1 MMPQNYEIQPF
12 DMKNIPL
19 MLEVVVPM
27 WSPPDWDMTFRRFYV
42 EHIIRSNYFE
52 NEYHYQLVEK
62 AEGAG
67 EAAGFHDK
75 LSNEVSDELRDTS
88 TTGEF
93 CAMAFFARKN
103 DICKAEE
110 WLALEGK
117 KFPQNL
123 QHSTQLGKAYIEL
136 MDEKTRAFMKDDDIQ
151 LTLYISRKK
160 GCGSKLLNELCN
172 QLRAQGWKNLYL
184 WTDCECD
191 WQWYTDHGYELV
203 SKDVYEPFTQ
213 QDGEDYLT
221 YIFRKTL

>member
-1 MMPQNYEIQPF
+1 MLAENFSIQPF

-19 MLEVVVPM
+19 MLEVVLPM
-27 WSPPDWDMTFRRFYV
+27 WSPQVWDMAFRRFYV

-62 AEGAG
+62 SSDTGI
-67 EAAGFHDK
+67 H
-75 LSNEVSDELRDTS
+75 DELRSTP

-93 CAMAFFARKN
+93 CAMAFFARKT
-103 DICKAEE
+103 DICKADVWYTEE
-110 WLALEGK
+110 VK
-117 KFPQNL
+117 NFPQTL
-123 QHSTQLGKAYIEL
+123 QRSTKLGKAYIEL
-136 MDEKTRAFMKDDDIQ
+136 MDEKTRSFMKDDDIQ

-172 QLRAQGWKNLYL
+172 QLQVQGYKNLYL

-191 WQWYTDHGYELV
+191 WQWYTDHGYKLV
-203 SKDVYEPFTQ
+203 SKDIYEPFTE

-221 YIFRKTL
+221 YIFRKAL

>member
-1 MMPQNYEIQPF
+1 MLSHNFEIQPF

-19 MLEVVVPM
+19 MLEVVLPM
-27 WSPPDWDMTFRRFYV
+27 WSSQVWDMAFRRFYV

-52 NEYHYQLVEK
+52 NELHYQLVEK

-67 EAAGFHDK
+67 GVTGLH
-75 LSNEVSDELRDTS
+75 DELRDTS

-93 CAMAFFARKN
+93 CAMAFFARKS
-103 DICKAEE
+103 DICKVDDWYTEE
-110 WLALEGK
+110 VK
-117 KFPQNL
+117 KFPPAL
-123 QHSTQLGKAYIEL
+123 QHSTKLGKAYIEL

-160 GCGSKLLNELCN
+160 GCGSKLLNELCDR
-172 QLRAQGWKNLYL
+172 LRTQGYKNLYL

-203 SKDVYEPFTQ
+203 SKDIYEPFTE

-221 YIFRKTL
+221 YIFRKAL

>member
-27 WSPPDWDMTFRRFYV
+27 WSSPDWDMDFRRFYV

-62 AEGAG
+62 AGDG
-67 EAAGFHDK
+67 
-75 LSNEVSDELRDTS
+75 TS
-88 TTGEF
+88 QF

-103 DICKAEE
+103 DICKAEN
-110 WLALEGK
+110 WYNLESK

-123 QHSTQLGKAYIEL
+123 QRSTKLGKAYIEL
-136 MDEKTRAFMKDDDIQ
+136 MDEKTRAFMKNNDIQ

-160 GCGSKLLNELCN
+160 GCGSKLLNELCDR
-172 QLRAQGWKNLYL
+172 LRAQGWKNLYL

-191 WQWYTDHGYELV
+191 WEWYIDHGYELV
-203 SKDVYEPFTQ
+203 AKDIYEPFTEQ
-213 QDGEDYLT
+213 NGEDYLT
-221 YIFRKTL
+221 YIFKKAL

>member
-1 MMPQNYEIQPF
+1 MLSHNFEIQSF

-19 MLEVVVPM
+19 MLEVVLPM
-27 WSPPDWDMTFRRFYV
+27 WSPQIWDMAFRRFYV

-52 NEYHYQLVEK
+52 NELHYQLVEK
-62 AEGAG
+62 AGGA
-67 EAAGFHDK
+67 
-75 LSNEVSDELRDTS
+75 DELRDTS

-93 CAMAFFARKN
+93 CAMVFFARKS
-103 DICKAEE
+103 DICKVDDWYTEE
-110 WLALEGK
+110 VK
-117 KFPQNL
+117 KFPQAL
-123 QHSTQLGKAYIEL
+123 QHSTKLGKAYIEL

-160 GCGSKLLNELCN
+160 GCGSKLLNELCDR
-172 QLRAQGWKNLYL
+172 LRTQGFKNLYL

-203 SKDVYEPFTQ
+203 SKDIYEPFTE

-221 YIFRKTL
+221 YIFRKAL